1 MQLDETKSQ
10 TIEHVLFERMGV
22 SVEDAFAT
30 GADFVDE
37 QVSKASESGVDIE
50 PRLGSLFEILL
61 KVTEPKTMTAL
72 NTLVDR
78 LPQLAELTKLT
89 DEVPNLLATVGDVL
103 DDYQQRCA
111 KEGIDME
118 KSLANGLHAALWLGS
133 HVEKDDLA
141 RLGELLKSDILSHN
155 SILVLGNAANSLS
168 SAQQNACASKT
179 PERVGMFGLVGL
191 LRNPDIQK
199 SIAFTAKFGECFG
212 RNMDQK

>member
-1 MQLDETKSQ
+1 MQLNETKSQ

-37 QVSKASESGVDIE
+37 QVSKAARSGVDIE

-61 KVTEPKTMTAL
+61 KVTEPKTMSAL
-72 NTLVDR
+72 NSLVDR
-78 LPQLAELTKLT
+78 LPQLAELTKLA

-111 KEGIDME
+111 QDGIDME
-118 KSLANGLHAALWLGS
+118 KSLVNGLHAAIWLGS
-133 HVEKDDLA
+133 HVEKDDLGK
-141 RLGELLKSDILSHN
+141 LGELLKSDVLSHN
-155 SILVLGNAANSLS
+155 SISVLGNAANSLS
-168 SAQQNACASKT
+168 SAQQNACESKA
-179 PERVGMFGLVGL
+179 PGRVAMFGLVGL

-199 SIAFTAKFGECFG
+199 SIAFAAKFGECFG
-212 RNMDQK
+212 RNLDQK

>member
-1 MQLDETKSQ
+1 MQLNETKSQ

-37 QVSKASESGVDIE
+37 QVSKAAQSGVDIE

-155 SILVLGNAANSLS
+155 SISVLGNAANSLS

-179 PERVGMFGLVGL
+179 PERVGMLGLVGL

-199 SIAFTAKFGECFG
+199 SIAFAAKFGECFG

>member
-1 MQLDETKSQ
+1 
-10 TIEHVLFERMGV
+10 
-22 SVEDAFAT
+22 
-30 GADFVDE
+30 
-37 QVSKASESGVDIE
+37 
-50 PRLGSLFEILL
+50 
-61 KVTEPKTMTAL
+61 MTAL

-89 DEVPNLLATVGDVL
+89 DEVPNLLATVVDVL

-155 SILVLGNAANSLS
+155 SISVLGNAANSFS

-199 SIAFTAKFGECFG
+199 SIAFAAKFGECFG